1 MDQSLLEK
9 GLAKPI
15 DPSKVV
21 DLPTHQKIAAEASAA
36 AHQKEKVEDAVE
48 KEAQEEPS
56 Q

>member
-36 AHQKEKVEDAVE
+36 AQQNEKAEDAVE
-48 KEAQEEPS
+48 EEAQEKSS